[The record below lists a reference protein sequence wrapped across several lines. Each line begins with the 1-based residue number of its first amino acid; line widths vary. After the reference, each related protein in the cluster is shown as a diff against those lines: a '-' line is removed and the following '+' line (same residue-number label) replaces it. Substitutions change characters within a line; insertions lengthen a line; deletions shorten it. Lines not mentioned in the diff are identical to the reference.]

1 MRYQIP
7 DDNQE
12 RLELLNIWFTQILC
26 SNNYFDDD
34 KWLAIR
40 LNLLKWSQF
49 GFSFRQLNVLE
60 KDDFTVDE
68 SALVYKI
75 YNSLSEIDLFSYAT
89 KESAK
94 IQKFEQAAHYR
105 DLGKLCREGLKEL
118 HELNGLIIPFFKID
132 DEALV
137 LKHIE
142 NYFIKQY
149 IKERIRK

>member
-1 MRYQIP
+1 MRYQIT

-12 RLELLNIWFTQILC
+12 RLNLLNTWFTQILC
-26 SNNYFDDD
+26 SNDYFGDD

-40 LNLLKWSQF
+40 LNLLKWSQSR
-49 GFSFRQLNVLE
+49 FSFRQLNVLE

-105 DLGKLCREGLKEL
+105 D
-118 HELNGLIIPFFKID
+118 
-132 DEALV
+132 
-137 LKHIE
+137 
-142 NYFIKQY
+142 
-149 IKERIRK
+149 